1 MPEQVRVLKIKARS
15 GGLESGDGRQ
25 KYPPSLLS
33 EIKRAA
39 DADAGFVEN
48 VGVDLGGG
56 DVGVTEEF
64 LNGS

>member
-1 MPEQVRVLKIKARS
+1 MPEQVRILKDEARG

-25 KYPPSLLS
+25 KCPPSLLS

-39 DADAGFVEN
+39 DAEAEFVEN

-56 DVGVTEEF
+56 DVDETEEF
-64 LNGS
+64 QNGS